1 MEAETADL
9 LDRRM
14 MQLFGVAHHKLE
26 ANDVKNVSA
35 NLLQARNGD
44 ANNVYGGKM
53 CKMIEKGIPE
63 IGLTSRTECNKKHAS
78 GVEQTEEE

>member
-1 MEAETADL
+1 MQMEAETADL

-26 ANDVKNVSA
+26 ANDVRNVST
-35 NLLQARNGD
+35 NLLAARNGD
-44 ANNVYGGKM
+44 ANNVYGHKL

-63 IGLTSRTECNKKHAS
+63 IGLGGRKTPMNKNAS
-78 GVEQTEEE
+78 GLE